1 LKLIIHGQPQAKM
14 RARTCRRGREAFT
27 YDPQD
32 AEKTA
37 LKWKIK
43 HTYHELP
50 NVNPLYI
57 KLDFYLLPALSDPT
71 RNLKLH
77 GVEEHTNKKDI
88 DNLEKFFLDC
98 ANKILYNDDSQ
109 IISINSSK
117 QWSEN
122 PRTEVEIITKDSM
135 NIDDLEKKII
145 NLFSPTE
152 FEELFNDAKILF
164 ILAENSRNPSFDQ
177 KEQWLKQSATSL
189 TAFAA
194 KYGEKL
200 SKINKFTKKQILQEV
215 VQEIQQVHAE

>member
-1 LKLIIHGQPQAKM
+1 MKLIIHGQPLAKA
-14 RARTCRRGREAFT
+14 RARTCRRGRESIT
-27 YDPQD
+27 YDPQQ
-32 AEKTA
+32 AEKQSFRWK
-37 LKWKIK
+37 LK
-43 HTYHELP
+43 HQYQGLP
-50 NVNPLYI
+50 NVKPLYI
-57 KLDFYLLPALSDPT
+57 KLDFYLLPALSDPN

-117 QWSEN
+117 QWAEN
-122 PRTEVEIITKDSM
+122 PRTEIEIITKDSM

-145 NLFSPTE
+145 NLFSPSE

-164 ILAENSRNPSFDQ
+164 ILAENSRSPSFDE

-194 KYGEKL
+194 KYGDKL

-215 VQEIQQVHAE
+215 IEEEIRLHVE